1 MEITTRIFKTVDL
14 IFGIPPLNQ
23 YDAAASDLRELF
35 TKRLDFRPYDFVQP
49 TCVAQAKPS
58 WKRLTRGIDFSHPDR
73 DEVALRHAIEKS
85 EGLPRRNR
93 AGGRSRTV
101 TERAVAPPPLVLAA
115 RLPRRSPA

>member
-85 EGLPRRNR
+85 EGLPRRNQAR
-93 AGGRSRTV
+93 RSRTV
-101 TERAVAPPPLVLAA
+101 TERAGTQPGLVLAA
-115 RLPRRSPA
+115 RLPGRSPE